1 MANGWTDGPPARHL
15 AIPPWARRP
24 TLAEHGS
31 TSTAARQYGRPDAR
45 EQRRAGW
52 ACSYYTT
59 LRGHAKSTPLHRSDR
74 IPTMSPSAPYTITE
88 SLAHGSRSTL
98 YRAIRNADGCSVV
111 LKVLDPQRSRPKDIE
126 RLKNEFEIGKLL
138 DSAAV
143 VKPLALETYQGM
155 PALVLEDFGGR
166 SLGELLGGTP
176 MPMERL
182 LPLAMAIVR
191 AVSEI
196 HQAGIVHKDLKPDN
210 ILVNPASFE
219 LKLADFGLASQVPRE
234 QPTAQP
240 PRLIEGSLPYMSP
253 EQTGRMNRAIDHR
266 SDLYALGVTLFQ
278 MLTGKLPFEAK
289 DPVEWVHCH
298 VARAPPSPSALV
310 LDVPE
315 PIARIVSKLLAKMPE
330 DRYQSAGGLVADL
343 ERCLV
348 QWQAC
353 GRVEP
358 FPLGKDDVLE
368 RIQIPHK
375 LYGRER
381 KRAALLAVFDAVAAT
396 GAPALVMV
404 SGYSGVGKSAL
415 VNALHKPIVDKRGYF
430 IAGKFDQY
438 KRDIPYATLAQ
449 AFQALVRQIL
459 GESEARIQEWR
470 DALRA
475 ALGPNGQLMVD
486 LIREL
491 ELVLGPQPPVPELP
505 LQEAQYRFQRV
516 FRQLIG
522 VFAQAEHPLVLFL
535 DDLQWLDAGTLA
547 LLADLATH
555 PDAGYLLLVGAYR
568 DNEVESSHP
577 LMRSLEAIRE
587 AGGIVHDIVLTPLS
601 PDDVERL
608 VADALHDRPERVR
621 PLSELVFEK
630 TQGNPFFTIQFLTAL
645 CEEKLLGFD
654 PRRRAFRWDLP
665 RIHAKGYTDNVV
677 DLMVG
682 KLARLPGGTQDA
694 LKQFAC
700 LGNIADVETL
710 GLVLGQPAE
719 AVHASLGEAVKAGLV
734 LRLED
739 AYSFLHDRVQE
750 AAYSLIP
757 EDARAGAHLRIG
769 RILWSSLLPEAIAER
784 IFEVVGQLNRG
795 SALVESQEERERI
808 AELDLLAGKRAKAA
822 TAYASALR
830 YLAAGAALLTE
841 DRWERVYGLTFALE
855 LDRAECEFLTGA
867 REAAEERLG
876 MLWERAESIVDQA
889 AATCLRVDLYTARD
903 RPDRAVAV
911 CLDYLRKRGVSFS
924 PRPTQTEVQQEYER
938 LWQRLDKDRIGDLVD
953 LPLMSDR
960 AARATLEVLSRIGPA
975 VVDIDPN
982 LMCLLTLHGVNLCLD
997 YGNSD
1002 ASADAY
1008 VWFGLVLGPYYFE
1021 DYTTQLRFGQLA
1033 VNLVE
1038 RRGLSAWEAR
1048 VYLDFGTFIMPW
1060 SMPFRSAQV
1069 WQRRAFDAAIRA
1081 GDLIYAVFSC
1091 YALVTNMLACGDPLA
1106 EVEREAVTGL
1116 SFARKLKVDSYTDAV
1131 LTQVRLI
1138 QMLRGLTADFAS
1150 FDGADFDE
1158 AQFEH
1163 HLESGPSLPSICCW
1177 YWLRK
1182 LQGRL
1187 FAGDHASAL
1196 AAAAKAQE
1204 LLWTSR
1210 SFREHAEFRFY
1221 AALALAHA
1229 AACAEVPA
1237 EERSSHRDALAAH
1250 HRQLAIWAE
1259 HCPENFEAQRA
1270 LCAAEIAR
1278 TEGREFEA
1286 MRLYEQAIRSAHDGG
1301 FVHVEGLANELAG
1314 RFYMASGLDKNGVT
1328 HLRDARACYARWGA
1342 DGKVKQLD
1350 RQYPHLVESRLLA
1363 PTATVA
1369 MRTEQ
1374 LDLFAVTKASQTIS
1388 GEILLDK
1395 LLRTLLTIVLEQGGA
1410 ERACLVLCRDECLS
1424 IEAEATLDAQGAVTT
1439 VLEPMSVD
1447 GSRRIPASVVH
1458 YAHRTKE
1465 RVILSDAAEDAGKFA
1480 GDDYFAAHRP
1490 KSVLCLP
1497 ILRQAEVVGLLY
1509 LENDLLAGAFT
1520 PDRLLALSLL
1530 ATQAAISLDNA
1541 RFLQRSAF
1549 LAEAGEILSASLD
1562 YRETLARLGRL
1573 CVRSLCDWC
1582 VIDVVEDGEIRRVSW
1597 AHKDSTKE
1605 PLLEEFG
1612 RRFPPR
1618 WGSPHPASRVL
1629 STGAPLLFP
1638 ELPDEQIRTLTVDD
1652 EHRRLSCALGA
1663 QSSVIVPLVAR
1674 GQTLGVLSI
1683 VSATPG
1689 RYGRA
1694 ELELAQEAARRA
1706 ANAIDNARLY
1716 RASQEA
1722 VRARSEFL
1730 TVASHELNTPLTSL
1744 TLAVQSLR
1752 RAAPLG
1758 RVIDPQALDRRL
1770 ELVGRQGTRLTRLI
1784 NDLLD
1789 VSHLDTGTL
1798 VLERTDVDLGAL
1810 VREVAERFEADLAGA
1825 RCSVSIQTGAPAF
1838 GRWDRSCLNR
1848 VVTNLLSNAIKF
1860 GTGKP
1865 IVIAVGAERG
1875 TARLVVRDHG
1885 IGIAPEQRDR
1895 IFGRFE
1901 RAVSERH
1908 YGGLG
1913 LGLYISRRI
1922 VEEHGGSIRC
1932 ESRPGAGATFIVEL
1946 PCAGPA

>member
-1 MANGWTDGPPARHL
+1 
-15 AIPPWARRP
+15 
-24 TLAEHGS
+24 
-31 TSTAARQYGRPDAR
+31 
-45 EQRRAGW
+45 
-52 ACSYYTT
+52 
-59 LRGHAKSTPLHRSDR
+59 
-74 IPTMSPSAPYTITE
+74 MSSSVPYTITE

-98 YRAIRNADGCSVV
+98 YRAIRSADGCSVV
-111 LKVLDPQRSRPKDIE
+111 LKVLDPQRSRPKDLE
-126 RLKNEFEIGKLL
+126 RLKNEFEIGRLL
-138 DSAAV
+138 DSTAV

-166 SLGELLGGTP
+166 SLDELLGGTP
-176 MPMERL
+176 MPMDRF
-182 LPLAMAIVR
+182 LPLAMAIAR

-196 HQAGIVHKDLKPDN
+196 HQADIVHKDVKPEN
-210 ILVNPASFE
+210 ILVNPASLE
-219 LKLADFGLASQVPRE
+219 VKLADFGLASRLPRE
-234 QPTAQP
+234 QPSAQP
-240 PRLIEGSLPYMSP
+240 PRLIEGSLPYLSP

-266 SDLYALGVTLFQ
+266 SDLYALGVTFFQ

-310 LDVPE
+310 PEVPE
-315 PIARIVSKLLAKMPE
+315 PIARMVSKLLAKMPE

-343 ERCLV
+343 ERCYA

-353 GRVEP
+353 GRIEP
-358 FPLGKDDVLE
+358 FSLGKDDVLD
-368 RIQIPHK
+368 RLQIPHK

-381 KRAALLAVFDAVAAT
+381 ETAALLAVFDAVATT

-415 VNALHKPIVDKRGYF
+415 VNALHKPIVEERGHF

-438 KRDIPYATLAQ
+438 KRDVPYATLAQ

-459 GESEARIQEWR
+459 GESEARIRAWR
-470 DALRA
+470 DALCA
-475 ALGPNGQLMVD
+475 ALGPNAELMVS

-491 ELVLGPQPPVPELP
+491 ELVIGPQQPMPELP
-505 LQEAQYRFQRV
+505 PQEAQYRFQMV
-516 FRQLIG
+516 FRQLIA
-522 VFAQAEHPLVLFL
+522 VFAQAAHPLVIFL

-555 PDAGYLLLVGAYR
+555 PDVRHLLLIGAYR
-568 DNEVESSHP
+568 DNEVDSSHP
-577 LMRSLEAIRE
+577 LMRSLEAIRKE
-587 AGGIVHDIVLTPLS
+587 GGIVHDIVLTPLS
-601 PDDVERL
+601 QDDVGRL
-608 VADALHDRPERVR
+608 VADALREPTERVR

-630 TQGNPFFTIQFLTAL
+630 THGNPFFTTQFLTAL
-645 CEEKLLGFD
+645 CEEKLLGLD
-654 PRRRAFRWDLP
+654 PGSRAFRWDLP
-665 RIHAKGYTDNVV
+665 RIHAKSYTDNVV
-677 DLMVG
+677 DLMVD
-682 KLARLPGGTQDA
+682 KLARLPGGTRDA

-700 LGNIADVETL
+700 LGIVADVETL
-710 GLVLGQPAE
+710 GLALGQSAG
-719 AVHASLGEAVKAGLV
+719 AIHASLWEAVQAGLV

-739 AYSFLHDRVQE
+739 TYSFLHDRVQE
-750 AAYSLIP
+750 AAYFLIP

-769 RILWSSLLPEAIAER
+769 RILSNSLTPVAIAER
-784 IFEVVGQLNRG
+784 IFEVVNQLNRG
-795 SALVESQEERERI
+795 SELVESQEERERI
-808 AELDLLAGKRAKAA
+808 AALDLLAGQRAKAA

-830 YLAAGAALLTE
+830 YLAAGVALLAPLAD
-841 DRWERVYGLTFALE
+841 DRWERAYGLTFALE
-855 LDRAECEFLTGA
+855 LHRAECEFLTGA
-867 REAAEERLG
+867 LSAADERLA
-876 MLWERAESIVDQA
+876 MLWERAGSIVDQA
-889 AATCLRVDLYTARD
+889 AVICVRVDVYTTLARS
-903 RPDRAVAV
+903 DRAVAV
-911 CLDYLRKRGVSFS
+911 GLDYLRRWEVSFS
-924 PRPTQTEVQQEYER
+924 PHPTQAEVWQEYER
-938 LWQRLDKDRIGDLVD
+938 LWRRFDKSRIEDLVD
-953 LPLMSDR
+953 LPMMSDP
-960 AARATLEVLSRIGPA
+960 AARATMEVLSRIGPSA
-975 VVDIDPN
+975 LFTDEN
-982 LMCLLTLHGVNLCLD
+982 LMCLVILHAVNLSLEH
-997 YGNSD
+997 GNCD
-1002 ASADAY
+1002 ASTNAY
-1008 VWFGLVLGPYYFE
+1008 VWFGMILGPYFG
-1021 DYTTQLRFGQLA
+1021 DYATALRFGQLA

-1038 RRGLSAWEAR
+1038 KRGLDGYKAR
-1048 VYLDFGTFIMPW
+1048 VYHMFGNFIVPW
-1060 SMPFRSAQV
+1060 TRPIRSAQP
-1069 WQRRAFDAAIRA
+1069 WLRRAFDVATRI
-1081 GDLIYAVFSC
+1081 GDLSFANFAC
-1091 YALVTNMLACGDPLA
+1091 NCLVTNMLVCGDPLV

-1116 SFARKLKVDSYTDAV
+1116 SFARKAQFGVTIAIIA
-1131 LTQVRLI
+1131 TQLRLVR
-1138 QMLRGLTADFAS
+1138 MLRGLTACFSS
-1150 FDGADFDE
+1150 FNGPDFDE
-1158 AQFEH
+1158 AKFEQ
-1163 HLESGPSLPSICCW
+1163 HLEANPNLAIASCW
-1177 YWLRK
+1177 YWIRK
-1182 LQGRL
+1182 LAAQL

-1196 AAAAKAQE
+1196 TAAAKAQG
-1204 LLWTSR
+1204 LLWTTR
-1210 SFREHAEFRFY
+1210 CFLEHVEYDFY
-1221 AALALAHA
+1221 AALAHA
-1229 AACAEVPA
+1229 AACTEAPA
-1237 EERSSHRDALAAH
+1237 EDRAPHRDALAAH

-1259 HCPENFEAQRA
+1259 HCPENFEPPRA

-1278 TEGREFEA
+1278 VEGRDLEA
-1286 MRLYEQAIRSAHDGG
+1286 MRLYEQAIRAAHDGG
-1301 FVHVEGLANELAG
+1301 FVHLEALANELAG
-1314 RFYMASGLDKNGVT
+1314 RFYMGRGLDTNGVN
-1328 HLRDARACYARWGA
+1328 HLRNARACYARWGA

-1350 RQYPHLVESRLLA
+1350 QQHPHLVESRLLA
-1363 PTATVA
+1363 TTATVA

-1374 LDLFAVTKASQTIS
+1374 LDLYSVTKASQTIS

-1395 LLRTLLTIVLEQGGA
+1395 LLRTLLTIVLEHGGA
-1410 ERACLVLCRDECLS
+1410 ERACLVLCRDDRLS
-1424 IEAEATLDAQGAVTT
+1424 IDAEAILDAKGAVTT
-1439 VLEPMSVD
+1439 VFEPMSVD
-1447 GSRRIPASVVH
+1447 GSQRLPASVVH
-1458 YAHRTKE
+1458 YAHRTKA
-1465 RVILSDAAEDAGKFA
+1465 RVILSDAEGDAGEFA

-1562 YRETLARLGRL
+1562 YRETLVRLGRL

-1597 AHKDSTKE
+1597 AHKDATKE
-1605 PLLEEFG
+1605 ALLDEFG

-1652 EHRRLSCALGA
+1652 EHRRLSRALGA

-1706 ANAIDNARLY
+1706 ASAIDNARLY

-1730 TVASHELNTPLTSL
+1730 TVATHELNTPLTSL

-1758 RVIDPQALDRRL
+1758 RVIDPQVLDRRL
-1770 ELVGRQGTRLTRLI
+1770 ELLARQGTRLTRLI

-1789 VSHLDTGTL
+1789 VSHLDMGPL

-1825 RCSVSIQTGAPAF
+1825 RCSVSIRTGAPAF
-1838 GRWDRSCLNR
+1838 GRWDRSCLDR

-1875 TARLVVRDHG
+1875 TARLAVRDHG

-1922 VEEHGGSIRC
+1922 VEDHGGSIRC
-1932 ESRPGAGATFIVEL
+1932 ESQPGAGATFIVEL
-1946 PCAGPA
+1946 PCAEPA

>member
-1 MANGWTDGPPARHL
+1 
-15 AIPPWARRP
+15 
-24 TLAEHGS
+24 
-31 TSTAARQYGRPDAR
+31 
-45 EQRRAGW
+45 
-52 ACSYYTT
+52 
-59 LRGHAKSTPLHRSDR
+59 
-74 IPTMSPSAPYTITE
+74 MSSSAPYTITE

-98 YRAIRNADGCSVV
+98 YRAIRNADGCPVV
-111 LKVLDPQRSRPKDIE
+111 LKVLDPQRSRPKDLE
-126 RLKNEFEIGKLL
+126 RLKNEFEIGGHL

-176 MPMERL
+176 MPMERF
-182 LPLAMAIVR
+182 LPLALAIVR
-191 AVSEI
+191 ALSEV

-240 PRLIEGSLPYMSP
+240 PRLIEGSLPYLSP

-266 SDLYALGVTLFQ
+266 SDLYALGVTFFQ
-278 MLTGKLPFEAK
+278 MLTGKLPFEAQ
-289 DPVEWVHCH
+289 DPAEWVHCH
-298 VARAPPSPSALV
+298 VARAPPSLSEIL
-310 LDVPE
+310 LEVPE

-330 DRYQSAGGLVADL
+330 DRYQTAGGLVADL
-343 ERCLV
+343 ERCSA

-358 FPLGKDDVLE
+358 FPLGKDDVLDRLE
-368 RIQIPHK
+368 IPHK

-381 KRAALLAVFDAVAAT
+381 EAATLLHAFDAVATT

-415 VNALHKPIVDKRGYF
+415 VNALHKPMVEKRGYF

-459 GESEARIQEWR
+459 GESEARIREWR
-470 DALRA
+470 DALCA
-475 ALGPNGQLMVD
+475 ALGPNAELIMS

-505 LQEAQYRFQRV
+505 PQEAQYRFQMV

-522 VFAQAEHPLVLFL
+522 VFAQAAHPLVLFL

-555 PDAGYLLLVGAYR
+555 PDVRYLLLIGAYR
-568 DNEVESSHP
+568 DNEVDSSHP
-577 LMRSLEAIRE
+577 LMRRLEAIRK
-587 AGGIVHDIVLTPLS
+587 AGGIVQEIVLTPLS
-601 PDDVERL
+601 LDDVGRL
-608 VADALHDRPERVR
+608 VADALHDQPERVR

-630 TQGNPFFTIQFLTAL
+630 THGNPFFTIQFLTAL
-645 CEEKLLGFD
+645 AEEKLLGFD
-654 PRRRAFRWDLP
+654 PGSRAFRWDLP
-665 RIHAKGYTDNVV
+665 RIHAKGFTDNVV

-682 KLARLPGGTQDA
+682 KLARLSGGTQDA

-700 LGNIADVETL
+700 LGNVADVGTL

-719 AVHASLGEAVKAGLV
+719 AIHASLGEAVLAGLV
-734 LRLED
+734 LRLPD
-739 AYSFLHDRVQE
+739 AYTFLHDRVQE
-750 AAYSLIP
+750 AAYSRIP

-769 RILWSSLLPEAIAER
+769 RILSNRLTSEAIAER
-784 IFEVVGQLNRG
+784 IFEVVNQLNRG
-795 SALVESQEERERI
+795 SELVASQEERERI

-830 YLAAGAALLTE
+830 YLAAGAALLAD
-841 DRWERVYGLTFALE
+841 DRWERAYGLTFALE
-855 LDRAECEFLTGA
+855 LHLAECELLTGA
-867 REAAEERLG
+867 LSAAEERLS

-889 AATCLRVDLYTARD
+889 AVTCLRVELYTTLARS
-903 RPDRAVAV
+903 DRAVAV
-911 CLDYLRKRGVSFS
+911 GLDYLRRRGVHWS
-924 PRPTQTEVQQEYER
+924 PHPTHAEVGQEYER
-938 LWQRLDKDRIGDLVD
+938 LWRRLDRDRIEDLVD
-953 LPLMSDR
+953 SPLMTDP
-960 AARATLEVLSRIGPA
+960 AARTTTDVLSRIRPSA
-975 VVDIDPN
+975 LFTDEN
-982 LMCLLTLHGVNLCLD
+982 LMCLVILHAVNLSLEH
-997 YGNSD
+997 GNCD
-1002 ASADAY
+1002 ASTNAY
-1008 VWFGLVLGPYYFE
+1008 VWFGMILGPYFG
-1021 DYTTQLRFGQLA
+1021 DYATALRFGQLA

-1038 RRGLSAWEAR
+1038 KRGLDGYKAR
-1048 VYLDFGTFIMPW
+1048 VYDMFGTFIVPW
-1060 SMPFRSAQV
+1060 ARPIRSAQP
-1069 WQRRAFDAAIRA
+1069 WLRRAFDAATRI
-1081 GDLIYAVFSC
+1081 GDLSYANFACNS
-1091 YALVTNMLACGDPLA
+1091 LVTNMLVCGDPLV

-1116 SFARKLKVDSYTDAV
+1116 SFARKAQFG
-1131 LTQVRLI
+1131 LTIAIIATQLRLVR
-1138 QMLRGLTADFAS
+1138 MLRGLTVCFTS
-1150 FDGADFDE
+1150 FNGPGFDE
-1158 AQFEH
+1158 AQFEQ
-1163 HLESGPSLPSICCW
+1163 HLEANPNLAIASCW
-1177 YWLRK
+1177 YWIRK
-1182 LQGRL
+1182 LAAQL

-1196 AAAAKAQE
+1196 TAAAKAQG
-1204 LLWTSR
+1204 LLWTTR
-1210 SFREHAEFRFY
+1210 CFLEHVEYDFY
-1221 AALALAHA
+1221 AALAHA
-1229 AACAEVPA
+1229 AACTEAPA
-1237 EERSSHRDALAAH
+1237 EDRAPHRDALAAH

-1259 HCPENFEAQRA
+1259 HCPENFEPPRA

-1278 TEGREFEA
+1278 VEGRDLEA
-1286 MRLYEQAIRSAHDGG
+1286 MRLYEQASRAAHDGG
-1301 FVHVEGLANELAG
+1301 FVHLEALANELAG
-1314 RFYMASGLDKNGVT
+1314 RFYMGRGLDTNGVN
-1328 HLRDARACYARWGA
+1328 HLRNARACYARWGA

-1350 RQYPHLVESRLLA
+1350 QQHPHLVESRLLA
-1363 PTATVA
+1363 TTATVA

-1374 LDLFAVTKASQTIS
+1374 LDLYSVTKASQTIS

-1410 ERACLVLCRDECLS
+1410 ERACFVLCRDERLS
-1424 IEAEATLDAQGAVTT
+1424 IEAEAILDAKGAVTI
-1439 VLEPMSVD
+1439 VFEPMSVD
-1447 GSRRIPASVVH
+1447 GSQRLPASVVH
-1458 YAHRTKE
+1458 YAHRTNE
-1465 RVILSDAAEDAGKFA
+1465 RVILSDAEGDAGKFD

-1520 PDRLLALSLL
+1520 PDRLLALALL

-1541 RFLQRSAF
+1541 RLLAKEQAARAVAEDAEQRAAF
-1549 LAEAGEILSASLD
+1549 LAEAGALLSESLD
-1562 YRETLARLGRL
+1562 YEETLARFGRL
-1573 CVRSLCDWC
+1573 CVRRLADWC
-1582 VIDVVEDGEIRRVSW
+1582 AIDVVEGREIRRLAV
-1597 AHKDSTKE
+1597 AHRDPMKE
-1605 PLLEEFG
+1605 PLLRQVQE
-1612 RRFPPR
+1612 RYPPG
-1618 WGSPHPASRVL
+1618 WDSPHPAAKALRTGEPVLTPEVTDDVLRV
-1629 STGAPLLFP
+1629 
-1638 ELPDEQIRTLTVDD
+1638 ICHDD
-1652 EHRRLSCALGA
+1652 EHVRLARALGTRTGL
-1663 QSSVIVPLVAR
+1663 SVPLIAR
-1674 GQTLGVLSI
+1674 GQTLGVLSLA
-1683 VSATPG
+1683 SDAPG
-1689 RYGRA
+1689 RRYGRA
-1694 ELELAQEAARRA
+1694 DLGLAVELGRRA
-1706 ANAIDNARLY
+1706 AIAIDNARLY

-1730 TVASHELNTPLTSL
+1730 TVATHELNTPLTSL

-1758 RVIDPQALDRRL
+1758 RVIDPQVLDRRL
-1770 ELVGRQGTRLTRLI
+1770 ELVARQGTRLTRLI

-1789 VSHLDTGTL
+1789 VSHLDMGPL

-1810 VREVAERFEADLAGA
+1810 IREVVERFKADLAGA
-1825 RCSVSIQTGAPAF
+1825 LCSVSIQTGAPAF
-1838 GRWDRSCLNR
+1838 GRWDRSCLDR
-1848 VVTNLLSNAIKF
+1848 IVTSLLSNAIKF

-1865 IVIAVGAERG
+1865 IEIAVGAERG

-1901 RAVSERH
+1901 RAVSETH

-1913 LGLYISRRI
+1913 LGLYLSRRI
-1922 VEEHGGSIRC
+1922 VEEHGGLIRC

-1946 PCAGPA
+1946 PCAEPA

>member
-1 MANGWTDGPPARHL
+1 
-15 AIPPWARRP
+15 
-24 TLAEHGS
+24 
-31 TSTAARQYGRPDAR
+31 
-45 EQRRAGW
+45 
-52 ACSYYTT
+52 
-59 LRGHAKSTPLHRSDR
+59 
-74 IPTMSPSAPYTITE
+74 MSSSVPYTITE

-98 YRAIRNADGCSVV
+98 YRAIRSADGCSVV
-111 LKVLDPQRSRPKDIE
+111 LKVLDPQRSRPKDLE
-126 RLKNEFEIGKLL
+126 RLQNEFEIGRLL
-138 DSAAV
+138 DSTAV

-166 SLGELLGGTP
+166 SLGELLGGAP
-176 MPMERL
+176 MPMDRF
-182 LPLAMAIVR
+182 LPLAMAIAR

-196 HQAGIVHKDLKPDN
+196 HQAGIVHKDVKPEN

-219 LKLADFGLASQVPRE
+219 LKLADFGLASRLPRE
-234 QPTAQP
+234 QPSAQP
-240 PRLIEGSLPYMSP
+240 PRLIEGSLPYLSP

-266 SDLYALGVTLFQ
+266 SDLYALGVTFFQ
-278 MLTGKLPFEAK
+278 MLTGELPFEAK

-310 LDVPE
+310 LEVPQ

-330 DRYQSAGGLVADL
+330 DRYQSAGGLMADL

-348 QWQAC
+348 QWQAR

-358 FPLGKDDVLE
+358 FPLGKDDVLD

-381 KRAALLAVFDAVAAT
+381 ETAALLAVFDAVATT

-415 VNALHKPIVDKRGYF
+415 VNALHKPIVEERGHF

-449 AFQALVRQIL
+449 AFQALVRQLL
-459 GESEARIQEWR
+459 GESDARIRAWR
-470 DALRA
+470 DALCA
-475 ALGPNGQLMVD
+475 ALGPNAELMVS

-505 LQEAQYRFQRV
+505 PQQAQYRFQMV

-522 VFAQAEHPLVLFL
+522 VFAQAAHPLVLFL

-555 PDAGYLLLVGAYR
+555 PDVRHLLLIGAYR
-568 DNEVESSHP
+568 DNEVDSSHP
-577 LMRSLEAIRE
+577 LMRSLEAIRK
-587 AGGIVHDIVLTPLS
+587 AGGSVHDIVLAPLS
-601 PDDVERL
+601 QDEVERL
-608 VADALHDRPERVR
+608 VADALREDPEKVR

-630 TQGNPFFTIQFLTAL
+630 THGNPFFTIQFLTAL
-645 CEEKLLGFD
+645 AEEELLGFD
-654 PRRRAFRWDLP
+654 PTSRAFRWDLP

-682 KLARLPGGTQDA
+682 KLARLPGATQDA
-694 LKQFAC
+694 LKHFAC
-700 LGNIADVETL
+700 LGNAADVETL
-710 GLVLGQPAE
+710 GLTLGQPA
-719 AVHASLGEAVKAGLV
+719 AAIHASLGEAVLAGLV
-734 LRLED
+734 LRLPD
-739 AYSFLHDRVQE
+739 TYSFLHDRVQE
-750 AAYSLIP
+750 AAYSRIP

-769 RILWSSLLPEAIAER
+769 RILSNSLTPEAIAER
-784 IFEVVGQLNRG
+784 IFEVVNQLNRG
-795 SALVESQEERERI
+795 SELVASQQERERI
-808 AELDLLAGKRAKAA
+808 AELDLLAGQRAKVA
-822 TAYASALR
+822 TDYASALR
-830 YLAAGAALLTE
+830 YLTTGAALLAD

-855 LDRAECEFLTGA
+855 LQRAECEFLIGA
-867 REAAEERLG
+867 LSVAEERLG

-889 AATCLRVDLYTARD
+889 AVTCLRVDVYMTLD
-903 RPDRAVAV
+903 RSDRALAV
-911 CLDYLRKRGVSFS
+911 GLDYLREWGVSSS
-924 PRPTQTEVQQEYER
+924 PHPNQAEVRQEYER
-938 LWQRLDKDRIGDLVD
+938 IWLRLDKGRIEDLVD
-953 LPLMSDR
+953 LPLMNDP
-960 AARATLEVLSRIGPA
+960 AARATMEVLSRIGP
-975 VVDIDPN
+975 VTVLIDDN
-982 LMCLLTLHGVNLCLD
+982 LMCLSSLRSVNLSLVH
-997 YGNSD
+997 GNCD
-1002 ASADAY
+1002 ASASAY
-1008 VWFGLVLGPYYFE
+1008 SWFGMLLGPYFE
-1021 DYTTQLRFGQLA
+1021 DYATAFRFGQLA

-1038 RRGLSAWEAR
+1038 KRGFTGCKAR
-1048 VYLDFGTFIMPW
+1048 VYANFGTFIVPW
-1060 SMPFRSAQV
+1060 TWPIRSGQL
-1069 WQRRAFDAAIRA
+1069 WQQRAFDAATRI
-1081 GDLIYAVFSC
+1081 GDINYASFC
-1091 YALVTNMLACGDPLA
+1091 CCNLVTNMLACGEPLA
-1106 EVEREAVTGL
+1106 EVEREAVAGL
-1116 SFARKLKVDSYTDAV
+1116 DFARKVQFGLVVNIIDAQ
-1131 LTQVRLI
+1131 LRLI
-1138 QMLRGLTADFAS
+1138 RMLRGLTENFTS
-1150 FDGADFDE
+1150 FNGADFNE
-1158 AQFEH
+1158 AGFEQ
-1163 HLESGPSLPSICCW
+1163 HLEANPCLVMACCW
-1177 YWLRK
+1177 YWIRK
-1182 LQGRL
+1182 LEGRF
-1187 FAGDHASAL
+1187 FARDHASAL
-1196 AAAAKAQE
+1196 AAAAKAE
-1204 LLWTSR
+1204 GLLATHR
-1210 SFREHAEFRFY
+1210 SFFEYAEYHFY
-1221 AALALAHA
+1221 AALAHA
-1229 AACAEVPA
+1229 AACTEVPA
-1237 EERSSHRDALAAH
+1237 EDRAPHRDALAAH

-1259 HCPENFEAQRA
+1259 HCPETFEPPRA

-1278 TEGREFEA
+1278 VEGRDLEA
-1286 MRLYEQAIRSAHDGG
+1286 QRLYEQASRLAHDNG
-1301 FVHVEGLANELAG
+1301 FVHHEALANELAG
-1314 RFYMASGLDKNGVT
+1314 RFYLDRGLVTNGVA
-1328 HLRDARACYARWGA
+1328 HLRNARACYARWGA

-1350 RQYPHLVESRLLA
+1350 QQYPLLVEPRLFA
-1363 PTATVA
+1363 TTATVA

-1374 LDLFAVTKASQTIS
+1374 LDLFSVTKASQTIS

-1410 ERACLVLCRDECLS
+1410 ERTCLVLCRDECLS
-1424 IEAEATLDAQGAVTT
+1424 IEAEATLDAKGAVTT
-1439 VLEPMSVD
+1439 VLEPISVD
-1447 GSRRIPASVVH
+1447 RSQRIPASVVH

-1465 RVILSDAAEDAGKFA
+1465 RVILSDAEGDAGKFA

-1562 YRETLARLGRL
+1562 YRETLVRLGRL

-1605 PLLEEFG
+1605 PLLEELG

-1638 ELPDEQIRTLTVDD
+1638 ELPDEQIRALTVDD
-1652 EHRRLSCALGA
+1652 EHRRLSRALGA

-1694 ELELAQEAARRA
+1694 DLELAQEAARRA
-1706 ANAIDNARLY
+1706 ASAIDNARLY

-1730 TVASHELNTPLTSL
+1730 TIATHELNTPLTSL

-1758 RVIDPQALDRRL
+1758 RVIDSQVLDRRL
-1770 ELVGRQGTRLTRLI
+1770 ELVARQGTRLTRLI
-1784 NDLLD
+1784 HDLLD
-1789 VSHLDTGTL
+1789 VSHLDSGPL
-1798 VLERTDVDLGAL
+1798 VLERTGVDLGAL

-1825 RCSVSIQTGAPAF
+1825 RCSVSIHTGAPAC
-1838 GRWDRSCLNR
+1838 GRWDRSCLDR
-1848 VVTNLLSNAIKF
+1848 VVTHLLSNAIKF
-1860 GTGKP
+1860 GAGKP
-1865 IVIAVGAERG
+1865 IEIAVGAERG
-1875 TARLVVRDHG
+1875 AARLAVRDHG

-1922 VEEHGGSIRC
+1922 VEAHKGSIRC

-1946 PCAGPA
+1946 PCAEPA